1 MKYIFDVH
9 GLDIYQDMEYD
20 NLGDDDFRMMME
32 LDLTPKRG
40 SPEYNPWKEEPE
52 VVHDG
57 YEAMDGHDENDGFE
71 ATAKEEED
79 GDQIGKESLIPKE
92 ESAAKEES
100 PEHETKEEPEE
111 SRRHRRRKRRRRRRS
126 ESRSLTSSEYRRT
139 G

>member
-71 ATAKEEED
+71 ATAIEEED
-79 GDQIGKESLIPKE
+79 GDQNDKESLIP
-92 ESAAKEES
+92 KEES

-111 SRRHRRRKRRRRRRS
+111 PRRSRRRKRRRRRS

>member
-79 GDQIGKESLIPKE
+79 GDQNDKESLIP
-92 ESAAKEES
+92 KEES

-111 SRRHRRRKRRRRRRS
+111 PRRSRKRKRRRRRRRRRS

>member
-79 GDQIGKESLIPKE
+79 GDQNDKESLIP
-92 ESAAKEES
+92 KEES

-111 SRRHRRRKRRRRRRS
+111 PRRSRKRKRRRRRRRS

>member
-79 GDQIGKESLIPKE
+79 GDQNDKESLIP
-92 ESAAKEES
+92 KEES

-111 SRRHRRRKRRRRRRS
+111 PRRSRRRKRRRRRS